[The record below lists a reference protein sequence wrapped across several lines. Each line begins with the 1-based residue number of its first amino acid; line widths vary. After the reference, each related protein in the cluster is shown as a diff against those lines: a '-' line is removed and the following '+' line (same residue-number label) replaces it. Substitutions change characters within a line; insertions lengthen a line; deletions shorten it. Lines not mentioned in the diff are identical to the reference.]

1 MFTDN
6 GPQVLEYNVRF
17 GDPECQPLLMR
28 LQTDLAEI
36 LLACVEGRLSQV
48 DVVSDP
54 RSNPGRGHGRRGLS
68 RLPIPRAM
76 PITGIDEAE
85 ALDGV
90 KVFQAGTRLDNGAL
104 VTSGGPGALRHR
116 PGRRALAAAKEQ
128 AYRAVEKIHFDNSYY
143 RRDIGDKGLKRLG

>member
-1 MFTDN
+1 
-6 GPQVLEYNVRF
+6 
-17 GDPECQPLLMR
+17 
-28 LQTDLAEI
+28 
-36 LLACVEGRLSQV
+36 
-48 DVVSDP
+48 VVSDP
-54 RSNPGRGHGRRGLS
+54 RSTLGVVMAAEGYPGSYPKG
-68 RLPIPRAM
+68 M

-104 VTSGGPGALRHR
+104 VTSGGRVLSVTAL
-116 PGRRALAAAKEQ
+116 GDGLAAAKEQ